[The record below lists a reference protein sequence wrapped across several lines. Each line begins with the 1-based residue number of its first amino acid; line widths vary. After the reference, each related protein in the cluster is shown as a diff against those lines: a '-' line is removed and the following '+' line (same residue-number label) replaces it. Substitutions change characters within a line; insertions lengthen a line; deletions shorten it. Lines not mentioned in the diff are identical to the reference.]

1 MTLVSS
7 SVRMLRAVSGV
18 LLLWLLAAAPAEA
31 APARRAASDRACDV
45 HTTFRALRR
54 QLKAIG
60 GPLRKMKLKRRPVAV
75 GLIDTTARLGRATR
89 TLISDDDEA
98 IQNDAPIA
106 RVAADG
112 CGAPTLLPLGVLSR
126 SLAIRPSSRAFSPR
140 SPRGPPPHDPG
151 SLLVVCGW
159 HCEVIDA
166 RRARGFEVRS
176 WLRQ

>member
-7 SVRMLRAVSGV
+7 SVRMLRAVSAV
-18 LLLWLLAAAPAEA
+18 VLLWLLAATAAEA
-31 APARRAASDRACDV
+31 APARRAASDRVCDA
-45 HTTFRALRR
+45 HTTLRTLRR

-89 TLISDDDEA
+89 TLISDDAAA

-112 CGAPTLLPLGVLSR
+112 CRVPTLLPVGVLPC
-126 SLAIRPSSRAFSPR
+126 SLEIRPSSRAFTPR
-140 SPRGPPPHDPG
+140 SPRGPPPHDPR
-151 SLLVVCGW
+151 SFLVVCGW

-166 RRARGFEVRS
+166 RRARGSEIRS